1 MSKDLDV
8 WFYSLDLEQLAKIFH
23 WENRWG
29 PYEFIEQC
37 YEYWRDMDASE
48 REWMYEKYSV

>member
-8 WFYSLDLEQLAKIFH
+8 WFYGLDLEQLAKIFH
-23 WENRWG
+23 WENGWG
-29 PYEFIEQC
+29 PYEFIEHC
-37 YEYWRDMDASE
+37 DEYWSDMDASE